1 MPGSGSVLSTGY
13 ARQLAQFAHIECGFW
28 FGYLRFAA
36 DTEYIRAY
44 PTPAVPLFSVRT
56 ASLIHT

>member
-1 MPGSGSVLSTGY
+1 MLGSGSVFSTGY

-28 FGYLRFAA
+28 FDYLRFAA
-36 DTEYIRAY
+36 DTEYVRAY
-44 PTPAVPLFSVRT
+44 QTPAVPLFSMGA